1 MTTTTKQPASKPRRL
16 PAGLVNI
23 NGQVISRNDPIARH
37 ARGEWTSAE
46 RAGYAPI
53 PARKLAR

>member
-1 MTTTTKQPASKPRRL
+1 MTTTTQTARKPRHL
-16 PAGLVNI
+16 PAGLINI
-23 NGQVISRNDPIARH
+23 NGQIISRNDPIARH